1 MYVRKRRKCVEV
13 GCGIGVG
20 DEMKFLDGYGC
31 VSCAGVDVDRLRT
44 DMGGDV
50 DAECSYW
57 LLKGVFKQL
66 CH

>member
-1 MYVRKRRKCVEV
+1 
-13 GCGIGVG
+13 
-20 DEMKFLDGYGC
+20 MKFLDGYRC
-31 VSCAGVDVDRLRT
+31 VSCAGADVDMLRT

-50 DAECSYW
+50 DAECSYG